1 MPNYGSPMPAP
12 RITPL
17 PADERDER
25 VQELLAGAGLG
36 RPDGEPLNLFSTLA
50 RHPRLFKRWM
60 QFGGTL
66 LLGGDL
72 PARDRELLILRT
84 GWLTRSEY
92 EWGQHVIIGKAS
104 GLTDEEIERVTRG
117 PEADGWSDFDAVL
130 LRSADELH
138 EAARISDETWA
149 ALAERYDTTQL
160 IEVPMLVG
168 QYHLVGFTL
177 NSLGIERDPGVGGF
191 PA

>member
-1 MPNYGSPMPAP
+1 MPAP

>member
-1 MPNYGSPMPAP
+1 M
-12 RITPL
+12 
-17 PADERDER
+17 
-25 VQELLAGAGLG
+25 
-36 RPDGEPLNLFSTLA
+36 
-50 RHPRLFKRWM
+50 
-60 QFGGTL
+60 
-66 LLGGDL
+66 
-72 PARDRELLILRT
+72 
-84 GWLTRSEY
+84 
-92 EWGQHVIIGKAS
+92 
-104 GLTDEEIERVTRG
+104 
-117 PEADGWSDFDAVL
+117 L

>member
-1 MPNYGSPMPAP
+1 MPVP
-12 RITPL
+12 RISPL
-17 PADERDER
+17 PADQRDER
-25 VQELLAGAGLG
+25 VQELLAAAGLG

-50 RHPRLFKRWM
+50 HHPRLFKRWM

-84 GWLTRSEY
+84 GWVTRAEY
-92 EWGQHVIIGKAS
+92 EWGQHVIIGKAA
-104 GLTDEEIERVTRG
+104 GLTDDEILRVTEG
-117 PEADGWSDFDAVL
+117 PEADGWAPFDAVL
-130 LRSADELH
+130 LRAVDELH
-138 EAARISDETWA
+138 AASRITDETWA
-149 ALAERYDTTQL
+149 ALAERYDTHQL

-177 NSLGIERDPGVGGF
+177 NSLGVERDPGVGGF